1 VSSHPSSITALSDE
15 RRSAPLASRVLV
27 LNSGSSSLKYQLLD
41 MRDSSRLAAGLVE
54 RIGEQTSRL
63 KHTPLAGG
71 ESRDT
76 TGPIPDHDAALKAVA
91 EELAKD
97 GLGLDSPQL
106 AAIGHRVVHGGKF
119 FTDPT
124 VIDGAVLAE
133 IERLIPVAPLHNP
146 ANLTG
151 IRTAMA
157 LRPDLPQVAVFDTAF
172 HTTMPESAARYAID
186 VKTADEHR
194 IRRYGFH
201 GTSHAYVS
209 RATAKLLGKAPEE
222 VNVIVLHLGNG
233 ASASAV
239 RGGRCVD
246 TSMGLTPLEGLVM
259 GTRSGD
265 MDPAVIFHLM
275 RVGGMSTDEIDT
287 LLNKKSGLIG
297 LCGDNDMREIRRRV
311 DEGDE
316 QARLAFDIYIH
327 RLKKYIGAYY
337 AVLGRVDAIAFTA
350 GVGENA
356 APVRE
361 AAVAG
366 LEELGL
372 AVDGDLN
379 AVRSGEP
386 RLISPRQARVAVA
399 VVPTDEELEIA
410 TQTYAL
416 VGEKGTGL
424 SKTAVSGLVK
434 SSEKATPEH
443 PSAHLYLPPDGI
455 FRSETNR

>member
-1 VSSHPSSITALSDE
+1 MTPT
-15 RRSAPLASRVLV
+15 RVLV

-41 MRDSSRLAAGLVE
+41 MRDSSRLAVGLVE

-63 KHTPLAGG
+63 HHTLVGTG
-71 ESRDT
+71 ESREHS
-76 TGPIPDHDAALKAVA
+76 GPIADHETALKSVA
-91 EELAKD
+91 EELARD
-97 GLGLDSPQL
+97 GLGLDSPEL
-106 AAIGHRVVHGGKF
+106 AAIGHRVVHGGMF
-119 FTDPT
+119 FTEPT
-124 VIDGAVLAE
+124 VIDDSVLTE

-151 IRTAMA
+151 IRTATA

-172 HTTMPESAARYAID
+172 HTSMPESSARYAID
-186 VKTADEHR
+186 PKIADRYR

-209 RATAKLLGKAPEE
+209 RETARLLGKAPEE

-239 RGGRCVD
+239 ERGRCVD

-265 MDPAVIFHLM
+265 LDPAVIFHLA
-275 RVGGMSTDEIDT
+275 RVGDMSMDEIDT
-287 LLNKKSGLIG
+287 LLNKRSGLFG

-316 QARLAFDIYIH
+316 AAALAFDIYIH
-327 RLKKYIGAYY
+327 RIKKYIGAYY
-337 AVLGRVDAIAFTA
+337 AVLGQVDAVAFTA

-356 APVRE
+356 AAVRS

-366 LEELGL
+366 LDGLGL
-372 AVDGDLN
+372 AVDEELN
-379 AVRSGEP
+379 AVRSGGA
-386 RLISPRQARVAVA
+386 RLISPASARVAVA

-416 VGEKGTGL
+416 VGK
-424 SKTAVSGLVK
+424 K
-434 SSEKATPEH
+434 S
-443 PSAHLYLPPDGI
+443 
-455 FRSETNR
+455 

>member
-1 VSSHPSSITALSDE
+1 MTGT
-15 RRSAPLASRVLV
+15 RVLV
-27 LNSGSSSLKYQLLD
+27 LNSGSSSVKYQLID
-41 MRDSSRLAAGLVE
+41 MRGGERLAVGLVE
-54 RIGEQTSRL
+54 RIGEETSRL
-63 KHTPLAGG
+63 KHTPAGG
-71 ESRDT
+71 DGREWS
-76 TGPIPDHDAALKAVA
+76 GSVPDHEAALKAVA
-91 EELAKD
+91 AELARD
-97 GLGLDSPQL
+97 GLGLDSAEL
-106 AAIGHRVVHGGKF
+106 AAIGHRVVHGGKH
-119 FTDPT
+119 FTEPT
-124 VIDGAVLAE
+124 VIDDAVLAE

-151 IRTAMA
+151 IRTAQA

-186 VKTADEHR
+186 VETADAHR

-209 RATAKLLGKAPEE
+209 RETARLLGRAPED

-275 RVGGMSTDEIDT
+275 RVGEMSADEIDT
-287 LLNKKSGLIG
+287 LLNKRSGLIG

-311 DEGDE
+311 DAGDE
-316 QARLAFDIYIH
+316 RARLAFDIYIH

-337 AVLGRVDAIAFTA
+337 AVLGRVDAVAFTA
-350 GVGENA
+350 GVGENS

-366 LEELGL
+366 LEGLGL
-372 AVDGDLN
+372 AVDGGLN
-379 AVRSGEP
+379 AVRGDGA
-386 RLISPRQARVAVA
+386 RLISPAGARVAVA
-399 VVPTDEELEIA
+399 VVPTDEEMEIA
-410 TQTYAL
+410 TQAYAL
-416 VGEKGTGL
+416 VNE
-424 SKTAVSGLVK
+424 SGNPRL
-434 SSEKATPEH
+434 T
-443 PSAHLYLPPDGI
+443 
-455 FRSETNR
+455 

>member
-1 VSSHPSSITALSDE
+1 VTDE
-15 RRSAPLASRVLV
+15 PASPPATRVLV
-27 LNSGSSSLKYQLLD
+27 LNSGSSSVKYQLLD

-54 RIGEQTSRL
+54 RIGEGTSLLR
-63 KHTPLAGG
+63 HTAL
-71 ESRDT
+71 T
-76 TGPIPDHDAALKAVA
+76 TGETRESAGEFADHEAALKAVA
-91 EELAKD
+91 AELAVD
-97 GLGLDSPQL
+97 GLGLDSPEL
-106 AAIGHRVVHGGKF
+106 AAIGHRVVHGGRS
-119 FTDPT
+119 FTAPT
-124 VIDGAVLAE
+124 VVDETVLAE

-186 VKTADEHR
+186 VATADEHR

-209 RATAKLLGKAPEE
+209 RATAELLGRAPEE

-265 MDPAVIFHLM
+265 VDPAVIFHLE
-275 RVGGMSTDEIDT
+275 RVGKMSTDEIDT

-316 QARLAFDIYIH
+316 RARLAFDIYIH

-337 AVLGRVDAIAFTA
+337 AVLGRVDAVVFTA

-361 AAVAG
+361 AAIAG

-372 AVDGDLN
+372 VVDGDLN
-379 AVRSGEP
+379 AVRGGEP
-386 RLISPRQARVAVA
+386 RIISPPYARVAVA

-410 TQTYAL
+410 TQTYEL
-416 VGEKGTGL
+416 VGKGH
-424 SKTAVSGLVK
+424 V
-434 SSEKATPEH
+434 
-443 PSAHLYLPPDGI
+443 
-455 FRSETNR
+455 

>member
-1 VSSHPSSITALSDE
+1 MTAT
-15 RRSAPLASRVLV
+15 PSRVLV

-41 MRDSSRLAAGLVE
+41 MESGARLAVGLVE
-54 RIGEQTSRL
+54 RIGEETSRL
-63 KHTPLAGG
+63 KHTPLTGDGG
-71 ESRDT
+71 EAREVN
-76 TGPIPDHDAALKAVA
+76 GPIADHDAALKAVA
-91 EELAKD
+91 AELAGD
-97 GLGLDSPQL
+97 GMGLDSPEL
-106 AAIGHRVVHGGKF
+106 AAIGHRVVHGGMF
-119 FTDPT
+119 FTEPT
-124 VIDGAVLAE
+124 VIDDAVLAE

-151 IRTAMA
+151 IRTATA

-209 RATAKLLGKAPEE
+209 RKTAELLGKAPEE
-222 VNVIVLHLGNG
+222 VNVVVLHLGNG

-239 RGGRCVD
+239 RGGLCVD

-265 MDPAVIFHLM
+265 VDPAVIFHLM
-275 RVGGMSTDEIDT
+275 RVGNMSADEIDV
-287 LLNKKSGLIG
+287 LLNKKSGLVG
-297 LCGDNDMREIRRRV
+297 LCGDNDMREIRRRI

-316 QARLAFDIYIH
+316 EARLAFDIYVH

-337 AVLGRVDAIAFTA
+337 AVLGRVDAVVFTA

-372 AVDGDLN
+372 AVDGELN
-379 AVRSGEP
+379 SVRSDEP
-386 RLISPRQARVAVA
+386 RLISPEYARVAVA

-410 TQTYAL
+410 QQTYAL
-416 VGEKGTGL
+416 V
-424 SKTAVSGLVK
+424 
-434 SSEKATPEH
+434 H
-443 PSAHLYLPPDGI
+443 DSASRND
-455 FRSETNR
+455 